1 MNPPVMKNKIETD
14 RETTSRIR
22 IYEEITISDGRMTV
36 HQIDST
42 MNLILT
48 IKQSHMTKTIKLS
61 RYVTEP
67 RRMTRENQIQT

>member
-42 MNLILT
+42 MNSILT
-48 IKQSHMTKTIKLS
+48 IKQSPTTKVIELS
-61 RYVTEP
+61 HYVTEP
-67 RRMTRENQIQT
+67 RRTMRENQIQI